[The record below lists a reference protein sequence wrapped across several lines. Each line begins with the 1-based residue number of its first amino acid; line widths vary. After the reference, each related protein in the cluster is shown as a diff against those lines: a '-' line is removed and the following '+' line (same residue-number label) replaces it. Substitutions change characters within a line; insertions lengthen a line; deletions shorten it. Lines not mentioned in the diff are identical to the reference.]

1 MYGNRVKMIVVKD
14 GISLKRVDRLPDKTI
29 VLLSSGNYVEQGFT
43 IKRIELRLYQEKT
56 GGKAG
61 PYSIITIHIETDK
74 GIIERVF
81 DEGFRGPNAL
91 EEATAYLTSHLT
103 LSDLILQSVLKLQKH
118 LKEQNK

>member
-1 MYGNRVKMIVVKD
+1 MLDGQKRRRVADIPEMHV
-14 GISLKRVDRLPDKTI
+14 
-29 VLLSSGNYVEQGFT
+29 
-43 IKRIELRLYQEKT
+43 